1 MIFKILD
8 KLDKIK
14 KFQVVN
20 AHCDIPCKI
29 YDPMIA
35 QVATLTM
42 IRTVDLLD
50 DLSKKSELTT
60 NDKAQFSRLVSQ
72 KDEHGIKVKDEVR
85 VIWGD
90 YFKEPQFAKYPEI
103 HDLTHTIMLTAS
115 KAKQNVDREA
125 SIDLLNHVNKF
136 AEIFWSTKEVKTYK
150 AVCPYPPSLELVYP
164 DLKN

>member
-72 KDEHGIKVKDEVR
+72 KEEHGIKVKDEVR